1 MRKLGVVLGLSFLG
15 ACAPENTWSS
25 RVEDPGLPPILLE
38 YLLRKPADF
47 RMYDA
52 PTRKE
57 FSLYFYEDEQV
68 REEVVA
74 VIDFNSPEGLR
85 RPRFATREEHEYGM
99 DLFQNDW
106 ASRPDD
112 AKLKYFNERHMV
124 EMRRKD
130 GLLDQQID
138 FKGREIKHLQ
148 EKAYDIESDLASR
161 KDTSTFAEGD
171 EKLKLAPTAPLE
183 AELLRTRRKLAV
195 AESQLYI
202 LEYKRSLRDLADA
215 RGSGVFV
222 DAQVAVADLLP
233 DYPQEE
239 DFVKLVVR
247 KVSPAAWDR
256 PEARIG
262 ISRGSVY
269 VVQTRDVIVQVRD
282 FVDRLRAEA
291 RLKLRQ
297 GAAK

>member
-1 MRKLGVVLGLSFLG
+1 MRKLGIVLGISFLG
-15 ACAPENTWSS
+15 ACAPEDTWTS

-38 YLLRKPADF
+38 YILRKPADF
-47 RMYDA
+47 RMVDG

-57 FSLYFYEDEQV
+57 YALYVYEDEQV
-68 REEVVA
+68 SEEVVI
-74 VIDFNSPEGLR
+74 VIDFNAPEGVR
-85 RPRFATREEHEYGM
+85 RPRFATREEFAYAME
-99 DLFQNDW
+99 LFQADW
-106 ASRPDD
+106 KSRPDD

-124 EMRRKD
+124 EMARRD
-130 GLLDQQID
+130 GLIDQKID
-138 FKGREIKHLQ
+138 FKSREIKHLQ

-171 EKLKLAPTAPLE
+171 AKLHLAPSAALE
-183 AELLRTRRKLAV
+183 AELARTRRKLV
-195 AESQLYI
+195 IAETQLYL

-215 RGSGVFV
+215 RGSGEFI
-222 DAQVAVADLLP
+222 DARVAVDDLLG
-233 DYPQEE
+233 DEAQTEE
-239 DFVKLVVR
+239 FVKLLVR

-262 ISRGSVY
+262 VSRGELY

-282 FVDRLRAEA
+282 FVDRARAEA
-291 RLKLRQ
+291 RRKLQ